1 MTKCFYIVDF
11 RCKNISVESHNFQK
25 VYSDFLQ
32 ICSTMAYWKTWTW
45 DPTGILAGPHKNRK
59 TETRDTCG
67 TLVGPY
73 QYRKTDTQDLSGTL
87 AGPSKNQENQHLG
100 P

>member
-1 MTKCFYIVDF
+1 MSKVTIFKKCIQIF
-11 RCKNISVESHNFQK
+11 CKYAPRWHTGKPGPS
-25 VYSDFLQ
+25 
-32 ICSTMAYWKTWTW
+32 
-45 DPTGILAGPHKNRK
+45 GILAGPHKNRK